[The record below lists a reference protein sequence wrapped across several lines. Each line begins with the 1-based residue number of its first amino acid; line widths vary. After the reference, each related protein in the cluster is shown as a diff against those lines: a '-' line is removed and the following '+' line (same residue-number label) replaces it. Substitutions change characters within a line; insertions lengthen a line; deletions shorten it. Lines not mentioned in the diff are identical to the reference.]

1 MIICYSLFFSLSN
14 FLSSEKIKVRITSY
28 KDNLYFYIILV
39 RIFVYKH
46 YSFSITLFTFTEC
59 LSNRHIKIETKERA
73 VVRLFLFTMYCENFA
88 TSEIINFCIYI
99 YISFLRQCNKCDKNN
114 LIDNIKTIDYCS

>member
-14 FLSSEKIKVRITSY
+14 FLSSEKIKVRTTSY

-39 RIFVYKH
+39 CIFVYKH

-59 LSNRHIKIETKERA
+59 LSNRHTLRSRQKNKLLLVCFYSQLTVK
-73 VVRLFLFTMYCENFA
+73 NFA
-88 TSEIINFCIYI
+88 TSEIINFCIYL
-99 YISFLRQCNKCDKNN
+99 YFFFTTVQQVRQEQFDRQYKNN
-114 LIDNIKTIDYCS
+114 